1 MLTMVWK
8 LIISLKLILSKD
20 FPKNMKTQRKRIEI
34 ISETTT
40 LLILKNSNAGA
51 RQSWCE
57 QCAAEVFWIAPT
69 EIELFGISD
78 LPKSGAIHTNGDFV
92 CSRSLF
98 EEIKK
103 GEKL

>member
-1 MLTMVWK
+1 MQTK
-8 LIISLKLILSKD
+8 K
-20 FPKNMKTQRKRIEI
+20 KRIEI

-57 QCAAEVFWIAPT
+57 QCAAEVFWIARA
-69 EIELFGISD
+69 EINLFGVSD
-78 LPKSGAIHTNGDFV
+78 LPENGAIHTNGDFV